1 MARRQRD
8 VETEVE
14 QRDRDRGT
22 KRAAVRRQ
30 GIETQERRQG
40 REKEKET
47 EVSTRGEP
55 HAEPPLFHW
64 EGEGLGMAGE
74 VP

>member
-22 KRAAVRRQ
+22 KRAVVRKQRD
-30 GIETQERRQG
+30 
-40 REKEKET
+40 REAGET
-47 EVSTRGEP
+47 ETRQR
-55 HAEPPLFHW
+55 
-64 EGEGLGMAGE
+64 
-74 VP
+74 

>member
-1 MARRQRD
+1 MGGEGERRGMVRWGMFEVRRFGKRQRD

-30 GIETQERRQG
+30 RDGD
-40 REKEKET
+40 
-47 EVSTRGEP
+47 
-55 HAEPPLFHW
+55 
-64 EGEGLGMAGE
+64 AGE
-74 VP
+74 TTRRR